1 MKRLLYLSLAA
12 VVAACT
18 PQNPLIPRP
27 LDNVDQQSLS
37 HGMIVLGERL
47 NDPYTVQNMTK
58 ALQSLYP
65 TKAGTSQVPT
75 TDYYVRF
82 LPQSDAQYSM
92 LESLG
97 VELIDHPLDYRIV
110 REGDY
115 YQDPSL
121 PEDSIT
127 WQYAVVDADFDFPPA
142 IKYEILDKCYIAE
155 HDRSATKAYGGVDWE
170 AVEKEA
176 YRLTGNEG
184 MLPEGTKADYPS
196 TSPSGR
202 ITIVDDML
210 GGDPIGVSGVRVS
223 CNTFVKTASA
233 FTDKDGNYRIDRSFT
248 TDVRYRLVFKNTKGF
263 CIGFNLLLAPASN
276 STLGKNSPEGVS
288 VVIDKTSDRKL
299 FTRCVVNNAA
309 FDYWQKCEQ
318 DGFRINT
325 PPGNLRIWLFQNLK
339 ASSCIMMQQGAI
351 IDGSI
356 VEQFLGEYTSLL
368 KMFLP
373 DITMGLKGA
382 ESYSQVYTSA
392 THELAHA
399 SHFMQVGKSFWNTY
413 ASFIL
418 TSYVT
423 SAGTVYGVGTETNH
437 GYCEVGE
444 MWAYYVQTKLYRER
458 YNNSSASF
466 GGSYWFSPQILLSL
480 DDRGLDRFKIF
491 KAFEPDVT
499 DKDKL
504 QDRLISLYPESKS
517 LINQAFGRYN

>member
-12 VVAACT
+12 AFAACT
-18 PQNPLIPRP
+18 PQNPLSPRP
-27 LDNVDQQSLS
+27 LNNVDQASLS
-37 HGMIVLGERL
+37 HEMIVLGEQL

-65 TKAGTSQVPT
+65 TKAGVTQVPT

-82 LPQSDAQYSM
+82 LPQSDEQYSQ
-92 LESLG
+92 LEKLG

-127 WQYAVVDADFDFPPA
+127 WQYAVVDVGFDFPPA
-142 IKYEILDKCYIAE
+142 IKHEILDKCYIAE
-155 HDRSATKAYGGVDWE
+155 HDKSSKASAGIDWE
-170 AVEKEA
+170 AVERESYK
-176 YRLTGNEG
+176 LTGNEK
-184 MLPEGTKADYPS
+184 MLPDATKADYES
-196 TSPSGR
+196 TSPAGR
-202 ITIVDDML
+202 ITIVDDAL
-210 GGDPIGVSGVRVS
+210 GGEPIGVSGVRVS
-223 CNTFVKTASA
+223 CNSFVKTASA
-233 FTDKDGNYRIDRSFT
+233 FTDKDGNYKIERSFT

-263 CIGFNLLLAPASN
+263 CIGFNLLLVPASN

-288 VVIDKTSDRKL
+288 VTVDKTSDRKL

-309 FDYWQKCEQ
+309 FDYWTKCEQ
-318 DGFRINT
+318 DGCKIST

-351 IDGSI
+351 IDGSV
-356 VEQFLGEYTSLL
+356 VEQFLGEYTFLI

-373 DITMGLKGA
+373 DITMGLKGCEDYA
-382 ESYSQVYTSA
+382 QVYTTA

-399 SHFMQVGKSFWNTY
+399 SHFAQVGKSYWNSY

-418 TSYVT
+418 TSFVT
-423 SAGTVYGVGTETNH
+423 SAGTLYGVGTETDH

-458 YNNSSASF
+458 YNNSSAAF
-466 GGSYWFSPQILLSL
+466 GGSYWFSPQILISL
-480 DDRGLDRFKIF
+480 DDRGLDRFKLF
-491 KAFEPDVT
+491 KAFGADVT

-517 LINQAFGRYN
+517 IINQAFGRYN